1 MAGLAEELMPEIG
14 RLADQLGTL
23 ARLRTRWLTA
33 RVAAG
38 LGRAE
43 EAIAI
48 LVGVCNDFLRCTPPL
63 PYEAA
68 RAGLDLALY
77 WLKQGNTGAVKT
89 ITVPLERVFTA
100 KGIRSESLK
109 ALRLFCEA
117 ARREAATVE
126 LAQRAQ
132 AEVQRAGR
140 KPAAG

>member
-1 MAGLAEELMPEIG
+1 MRA
-14 RLADQLGTL
+14 
-23 ARLRTRWLTA
+23 RWLTA
-33 RVAAG
+33 RVEAG
-38 LGRAE
+38 LGRTE

-48 LVGVCNDFLRCTPPL
+48 LAGVCNDFLRCEPPL

-68 RAGLDLALY
+68 LAGLDLGLY
-77 WLKQGNTGAVKT
+77 WLKQGNTAAVKKLA
-89 ITVPLERVFTA
+89 VPLERVFTA
-100 KGIRSESLK
+100 KGIRREAVS

-132 AEVQRAGR
+132 AEVRRVGR